1 MITPIEKNEQGKILL
16 DIARTAISRALD
28 IPCPSS
34 YKDSNK
40 VWLSEPGATFVT
52 LTENQELRGCIGS
65 LYAYSPLIKDVSNN
79 AVSAALHDPR
89 FTPLTVNELDLVTI
103 EVSLL
108 SKLQPLNFSN
118 EKEALKQLRPGID
131 GIVLEYGPH
140 RSTFLPQVWENFP
153 QPQQFLA
160 KLKLKAHLSEG
171 FWTKGITLSR
181 YTVSKW
187 SETTYS
193 KEVVHG

>member
-16 DIARTAISRALD
+16 SIARSAISRALN
-28 IPCPSS
+28 IPCPSLFM
-34 YKDSNK
+34 NGNA

-52 LTENQELRGCIGS
+52 LTEDHELRGCIGS
-65 LYAYSPLIKDVSNN
+65 LYAYDPLIKDVSNN

-89 FTPLTVNELDLVTI
+89 FAPIKANELVSVSI

-108 SKLQPLNFSN
+108 SKLQPINFSN

-140 RSTFLPQVWENFP
+140 RGTFLPQVWESFP

-160 KLKLKAHLSEG
+160 KLKSKARLPEN

-181 YTVSKW
+181 YTVTKW
-187 SETTYS
+187 SEAAYS
-193 KEVVHG
+193 EEVMHG

>member
-16 DIARTAISRALD
+16 SIARSAISRALNV
-28 IPCPSS
+28 PCSS
-34 YKDSNK
+34 LFGSGNAM
-40 VWLSEPGATFVT
+40 WLSEPGATFVT
-52 LTENQELRGCIGS
+52 LTENHELRGCIGS
-65 LYAYSPLIKDVSNN
+65 LYAYNPLIKDVSNN

-89 FTPLTVNELDLVTI
+89 FIPLKASELDFVSI

-108 SKLQPLNFSN
+108 SKLQPLSFSN

-140 RSTFLPQVWENFP
+140 RGTFLPQVWENFP

-160 KLKLKAHLSEG
+160 KLKLKARLSEN

-187 SETTYS
+187 SETAHS
-193 KEVVHG
+193 EEVVHG

>member
-65 LYAYSPLIKDVSNN
+65 LYA
-79 AVSAALHDPR
+79 
-89 FTPLTVNELDLVTI
+89 
-103 EVSLL
+103 
-108 SKLQPLNFSN
+108 
-118 EKEALKQLRPGID
+118 
-131 GIVLEYGPH
+131 
-140 RSTFLPQVWENFP
+140 
-153 QPQQFLA
+153 
-160 KLKLKAHLSEG
+160 
-171 FWTKGITLSR
+171 
-181 YTVSKW
+181 
-187 SETTYS
+187 
-193 KEVVHG
+193 

>member
-16 DIARTAISRALD
+16 SIARTAISRALS
-28 IPCPSS
+28 IPCCSVVM
-34 YKDSNK
+34 NGTTF
-40 VWLSEPGATFVT
+40 WLSEPAATFVT

-65 LYAYSPLIKDVSNN
+65 LYAYNPLIKDVSNN

-89 FTPLTVNELDLVTI
+89 FTPLTANELNSVSI

-108 SKLQPLNFSN
+108 SRLQPIDFKN
-118 EKEALKQLRPGID
+118 EKDVFNQLHPGID
-131 GIVLEYGPH
+131 GLVLEYGPH

-160 KLKLKAHLSEG
+160 KLKSKARLSEH
-171 FWTKGITLSR
+171 FWTKGIKLSR

-187 SETTYS
+187 SETACP
-193 KEVVHG
+193 EELMHG

>member
-16 DIARTAISRALD
+16 SIARAAISRALN
-28 IPCPSS
+28 IPCPSFFT
-34 YKDSNK
+34 NGNTF
-40 VWLSEPGATFVT
+40 WLSEPGATFVT

-65 LYAYSPLIKDVSNN
+65 LYAYDPLIKDVSNN

-89 FTPLTVNELDLVTI
+89 FTPLKDSELDFVTI

-118 EKEALKQLRPGID
+118 EKEAVKQLRPGID

-160 KLKLKAHLSEG
+160 KLKSKARLSEN

-193 KEVVHG
+193 KEAMHG

>member
-16 DIARTAISRALD
+16 SIARAAISRALN
-28 IPCPSS
+28 IPCPSLFAN
-34 YKDSNK
+34 SNSF
-40 VWLSEPGATFVT
+40 WLSEPGATFVT
-52 LTENQELRGCIGS
+52 LTENHELRGCIGS
-65 LYAYSPLIKDVSNN
+65 LYAYDPLIKDVSNN

-89 FTPLTVNELDLVTI
+89 FSPLKASELDFVTI

-131 GIVLEYGPH
+131 GVVLECGPH
-140 RSTFLPQVWENFP
+140 RSTFLPQVWDNFP

-160 KLKLKAHLSEG
+160 KLKSKARLPEN

-193 KEVVHG
+193 KEVMHG